1 MNAEILLSFFHYGLV
16 TKSLHRRDKIGR
28 HPGSLLGGT
37 LGRHPG
43 RLLGGA

>member
-1 MNAEILLSFFHYGLV
+1 MPKFCYRFSITV